1 MPARF
6 SLLTRS
12 AKTSLMASL
21 FLMAASVLPAQQASS
36 RIPDSIDEQNLVT
49 LKGNVPAQARPQNDR
64 GEVQGSLPM
73 ERMILVLKRSDAQE
87 KSLQAAIGAMHD
99 PKSAQFHK
107 WLTPAQFGKLY
118 GPSDADIAK
127 LTQWLSGH
135 GFQVN
140 HVAQGRGSIEFSGT
154 ADTVANAF
162 HTQIHSYMVKGE
174 QHYANASNPQIPA
187 ALTPVVAGVL
197 SLHNFVKQSSARIL
211 GTAQAS
217 DGKTF
222 VNLAQGGKVRTK
234 NELVYR
240 PSLTQPNPTKPNFTN
255 SGSNYVGPGDL
266 WTIYNAT
273 PLITASKSP
282 INGTGETIAIV
293 GRSDVSTDD
302 ITGFRT
308 NLLPAPYASTL
319 PFTQIQNGPDPG
331 IDADALEQTLDVEYS
346 SALAPG
352 AQIDLVV
359 SGSTN
364 STDGVD
370 LSAQYIV
377 DNNLAAVMST
387 SYGACEASM
396 GTGNAFYN
404 SLWEQA
410 TAQGITP
417 MVSTGDN
424 GSAGCDIVGPSG
436 NDSLAYVADEG
447 LEVSGLASTPYN
459 IAVGGNEFS
468 DDSSTYW
475 NANNSSSPA
484 PFTSALSYVPEMVW
498 NESCS
503 PLVCGNAGAE
513 IAAGSGGASG
523 CFTPTLDAN
532 GNIIACSGGYAA
544 PDWQVG
550 VAGLPTDKMR
560 HLPDVSLTAASHDGY
575 MLCYEGSC
583 DSGEFAVVGGTSA
596 SSPSFA
602 GIMALVN
609 QKTGSRQGQAN
620 YTLYKLAGSQFGT
633 TAAPNTSQLAACNA
647 TNGNTVDPSCI
658 FQDVTTGT
666 NAVPCDGGTLNCS
679 STTAGT
685 YGVLTDYAA
694 GTGYDSATGL
704 GSVNVT
710 NLVNHWNDVALS
722 PTSTTLALGAATSTF
737 GSPVSIAVTVKP
749 QTGSATPTGTVALLT
764 DSTLPGATGA
774 GTVTLTNGSYNSTIS
789 SLPGG
794 TYHVSARYGGDG
806 EFASSTSSGSAIT
819 VGPAGS
825 SVTLGITG
833 YDPITNSAVSG
844 TTVPYGS
851 VVAASVQLNGVSG
864 QVAPSGTVSFFSG
877 KTKLTDVA
885 SAADGTASYSATGY
899 GLGAY
904 SWSASY
910 GGNSNYNAS
919 TSSPIAFAVGQAA
932 TRLKLLTSTSFVVGT
947 NTAKLTAVVSDDSLL
962 ANPTGNVIFSV
973 NGTAVGT
980 VAVAAYTDPSTGASA
995 ASATLTVT
1003 SSSLIAG
1010 ANTLTASYSGDGNY
1024 IGSSSPSVSVGYS
1037 AIAAVNTIALTAT
1050 PTAAATNQAVTL
1062 SAAVT
1067 TGGIAATAG
1076 TINFFDG
1083 TQLLGTA
1090 QVTGSNPA
1098 KGHTT
1103 GTAVLTTILA
1113 PGTHSFTAI
1122 YAGILAAPAAVTSS
1136 VATVT
1141 VTGSQ
1146 PSTISVAAAVNVADP
1161 HNYDLTGTV
1170 SGYGFKVP
1178 TATVDFAET
1187 SVVDNLGTATIDAS
1201 STKHSLLA
1209 PTVFNSGDATG
1220 ADPFQS
1226 VVADFNGDGIP
1237 DMATAN
1243 ASFSEGTMS
1252 VMIGNGD
1259 GTFKKPVTYPSGI
1272 FAEAILTGDFNND
1285 GVVDL
1290 AVTAQYNNAGTSGVV
1305 SIYLGN
1311 GDGTFQPQIVLNFT
1325 GYPDNS
1331 VVADFNHDGV
1341 LDIAAVQYYPLQ
1353 FSVAFGN
1360 GDGTFQTPVDY
1371 PITASQYSPYNIAG
1385 GDFNG
1390 DGSTDLVEAN
1400 ASDNTLG
1407 VFLNNGDG
1415 TFSLKGYINSIN
1427 PQWISV
1433 ADVNGDGK
1441 ADLLVANYGN
1451 QTMGVLLGNGDGTFK
1466 DEVNYPL
1473 DGYPQSLAVADMD
1486 GDGKLDVAAAYFYP
1500 PIGVG
1505 ILKGKGDGTFGASVD
1520 YPTGQLNSV
1529 GVTLAD
1535 LNGDGTPDLISSD
1548 GNSQDNPAQNLAVL
1562 LNVTQAKA
1570 SLADVAVAGPT
1581 AVQQEIQG
1589 VFAGDAN
1596 YGASSSAGIYV
1607 NGSGVTAQPAILW
1620 SPASPWGAGVALGTS
1635 VLNATVNGNI
1645 AGSFAYTAQS
1655 GSGTA
1660 AAVTAASTLTAG
1672 TYTLTATF
1680 TPVDTTDY
1688 LTVTASRT
1696 VVIQQADFTLET
1708 GTSSL
1713 TLAAGSSGTVTVSV
1727 PALYGF
1733 SGTVTL
1739 AGGGT
1744 LPGGFTVTASPAT
1757 VAAGGSS
1764 TVTIQTTGLSSS
1776 TASVSPHDNLG
1787 RWIAGGG
1794 IALSCLLILPAARR
1808 RKSAWMATVALV
1820 GVLGVLS
1827 GCGGP
1832 GFSTATVALSSSAT
1846 KAASGSSVTLTAT
1859 ISSPRHMP
1867 GGNVTFYNGTTA
1879 LGGPVT
1885 VVNNGATLSVTS
1897 LPVGLNSL
1905 TAVYSGDS
1913 NNSTATSTAVAELVT
1928 GQTSVEI
1935 DGTSGSITHATTVQ
1949 ITLQ

>member
-1 MPARF
+1 LFARLPF
-6 SLLTRS
+6 LTRS
-12 AKTSLMASL
+12 AKALLMTSL
-21 FLMAASVLPAQQASS
+21 FLLAARVLPAQQTSS
-36 RIPDSIDEQNLVT
+36 RIPDGIDEENLVT
-49 LKGNVPAQARPQNDR
+49 LKGNVPSQARPQNDR
-64 GEVQGSLPM
+64 GEVRGSLPM

-135 GFQVN
+135 GFHVN
-140 HVAQGRGSIEFSGT
+140 SVAQGRGTIEFSGT
-154 ADTVANAF
+154 ADTVASAF
-162 HTQIHSYMVKGE
+162 HTRIHTYVVKGE

-211 GTAQAS
+211 GKAVAS
-217 DGKTF
+217 SGKT
-222 VNLAQGGKVRTK
+222 LAASAQGKVRTK
-234 NELVYR
+234 SELVYQ
-240 PSLTQPNPTKPNFTN
+240 PVPTQSNRAKPNFT
-255 SGSNYVGPGDL
+255 SGGSNYVGPGDL

-273 PLITASKSP
+273 PLITASSAR
-282 INGTGETIAIV
+282 IDGTGQTIAIV
-293 GRSDVSTDD
+293 GRSDISTDD
-302 ITGFRT
+302 LTGFRT
-308 NLLPAPYASTL
+308 SLLPAPYASAL
-319 PFTQIQNGPDPG
+319 SFTQIQNGPDPG
-331 IDADALEQTLDVEYS
+331 INDDSLEQTLDVEYS

-377 DNNLAAVMST
+377 DNNLAPVMST
-387 SYGACEASM
+387 SYGLCEALM
-396 GTGNAFYN
+396 GTSNVFYN

-424 GSAGCDIVGPSG
+424 GSAGCDIVGPS
-436 NDSLAYVADEG
+436 NDDTFAYVADEG
-447 LEVSGLASTPYN
+447 LQVSGLASTPYN
-459 IAVGGNEFS
+459 VAVGGNEFS

-475 NANNSSSPA
+475 NPNNSSSPA

-503 PLVCGNAGAE
+503 PLVCGNAGAD
-513 IAAGSGGASG
+513 IAAGSGGVSG

-532 GNIIACSGGYAA
+532 NNIIACSGGYAA
-544 PDWQVG
+544 PDWQTG
-550 VAGLPTDKMR
+550 VNGLPTDKMR
-560 HLPDVSLTAASHDGY
+560 HLPDVSLTAAGHDGY
-575 MLCYEGSC
+575 MVCIQGSC

-620 YTLYKLAGSQFGT
+620 YTLYKLAATQFGT
-633 TAAPNTSQLAACNA
+633 PATPNSSQLAACNA
-647 TNGNTVDPSCI
+647 SNGNTVDPSCI

-694 GTGYDSATGL
+694 ATGYDSATGL
-704 GSVNVT
+704 GSVNVA

-737 GSPVSIAVTVKP
+737 GSPVAIAITVKP
-749 QTGSATPTGTVALLT
+749 KTGSGTPTGTVALLT
-764 DSTLPGATGA
+764 DSALPGASGA
-774 GTVTLTNGSYNSTIS
+774 GTVTLTNGGYSSTIG

-794 TYHVSARYGGDG
+794 TYHVSARYSGDTS
-806 EFASSTSSGSAIT
+806 FASSTSSGSAIT
-819 VGPAGS
+819 VAPAGS
-825 SVTLGITG
+825 SVTLGIAG
-833 YDPITNSAVSG
+833 YDPITNTAVSG

-851 VVAASVQLNGVSG
+851 VIAASVQLNGVSG
-864 QVAPSGTVSFFSG
+864 QIAPSGTVSFFSG
-877 KTKLTDVA
+877 STKLTDVA
-885 SAADGTASYSATGY
+885 SGADGTASYSVTGY
-899 GLGAY
+899 GIGTY

-910 GGNSNYNAS
+910 AGNSNYKSSKSS
-919 TSSPIAFAVGQAA
+919 TVAFAVGKAA
-932 TRLKLLTSTSFVVGT
+932 TGLKLLASSSYVVGT
-947 NTAKLTAVVSDDSLL
+947 NTAKLTAVVGDDSLL
-962 ANPTGNVIFSV
+962 ANPTGNVTFSV

-980 VAVAAYTDPSTGASA
+980 VAVAAYTDPATGASGA
-995 ASATLTVT
+995 NATFTVT
-1003 SSSLIAG
+1003 SSMLAAG
-1010 ANTLTASYSGDGNY
+1010 ANALTASYAGDSNY
-1024 IGSSSPSVSVGYS
+1024 TGSSSPSLSVGYG
-1037 AIAAVNTIALTAT
+1037 ATEPANTIALTAT
-1050 PTAAATNQAVTL
+1050 PSAATTNQAVTL

-1067 TGGIAATAG
+1067 TGGIPATAG
-1076 TINFFDG
+1076 TVNFFDG
-1083 TQLLGTA
+1083 AQLLGTA
-1090 QVTGSNPA
+1090 QVAGSSPA
-1098 KGHTT
+1098 AGHTT
-1103 GTAVLTTILA
+1103 GTAALKTILG
-1113 PGTHSFTAI
+1113 PGNHSLTAT
-1122 YAGILAAPAAVTSS
+1122 YAGVSAAPASVTSS
-1136 VATVT
+1136 AATVT
-1141 VTGSQ
+1141 VTGFL
-1146 PSTISVAAAVNVADP
+1146 PSSISVTATANTADP
-1161 HNYDLTGTV
+1161 NNYDLSGTV
-1170 SGYGFKVP
+1170 SAHGFKAP

-1187 SVVDNLGTATIDAS
+1187 SVVDDLGTATIDAS

-1209 PTVFNSGDATG
+1209 PTVFNSGDAAG

-1243 ASFSEGTMS
+1243 ASFTEGTMS
-1252 VMIGNGD
+1252 VMLGNGD
-1259 GTFKKPVTYPSGI
+1259 GTFKTPVTYPSGI

-1311 GDGTFQPQIVLNFT
+1311 GDGTFQPQIVVNFT

-1371 PITASQYSPYNIAG
+1371 PITSSDYSPYYIAE

-1390 DGSTDLVEAN
+1390 DGSPDLVEAN

-1415 TFSLKGYINSIN
+1415 TFSLKAYINSIN

-1441 ADLLVANYGN
+1441 ADFLVANYGN

-1466 DEVNYPL
+1466 DEVSYKL

-1500 PIGVG
+1500 SIGVG
-1505 ILKGKGDGTFGASVD
+1505 ILKGKGDGKFGASVD
-1520 YPTGQLNSV
+1520 YPTGQGSSV

-1548 GNSQDNPAQNLAVL
+1548 ANSQDNHAQNLSVL
-1562 LNVTQAKA
+1562 LNVTQSKA
-1570 SLADVAVAGPT
+1570 SLTDVAVAGPT
-1581 AVQQEIQG
+1581 TVQQEIQG
-1589 VFAGDAN
+1589 VYSGDAN

-1607 NGSGVTAQPAILW
+1607 KGSGVTAKPAILW
-1620 SPASPWGAGVALGTS
+1620 SPASPWGAGVALDVN

-1645 AGSFAYTAQS
+1645 AGTFAYTAQF

-1660 AAVTAASTLTAG
+1660 VVITAASTLTAG

-1688 LTVTASRT
+1688 ATISASRT
-1696 VVIQQADFTLET
+1696 VVIQQADFTLQT

-1713 TLAAGSSGTVTVSV
+1713 TITAGSSGTTTVTV

-1733 SGTVTL
+1733 SGTVAI
-1739 AGGGT
+1739 AGSRA
-1744 LPGGFTVTASPAT
+1744 LPGGFIVTASPAT

-1764 TVTIQTTGLSSS
+1764 TITIQTTGLNSS
-1776 TASVSPHDNLG
+1776 TASTSPHGGLNK
-1787 RWIAGGG
+1787 WIAGGG

-1808 RKSAWMATVALV
+1808 RKSAWMATIALV
-1820 GVLGVLS
+1820 GVLGLLN

-1832 GFSTATVALSSSAT
+1832 GFSTATVTLASSAT

-1859 ISSPRHMP
+1859 VASHHHMP

-1879 LGGPVT
+1879 LGGAVT
-1885 VVNNGATLSVTS
+1885 VVNDAASLSVTS

-1913 NNSTATSTAVAELVT
+1913 HNSNATSAAVSQLVT
-1928 GQTSVEI
+1928 GQTAVEI
-1935 DGTSGSITHATTVQ
+1935 DGASGSVTHATTVQ